1 MKDLR
6 RFVRFLFELVQG
18 VVIEVAYS
26 VDFDL
31 IDDEKS
37 LEDVL
42 VLFIFS
48 ASSMIGFD
56 WAWRGLPLRYY
67 ICSPPPLP
75 I

>member
-42 VLFIFS
+42 VLFILVH
-48 ASSMIGFD
+48 
-56 WAWRGLPLRYY
+56 RV
-67 ICSPPPLP
+67 
-75 I
+75 